1 MISSF
6 AAISLAIEI
15 NELVESCGYPLE
27 DLVSEVDAAQASGL
41 PPAGEEVAAAA
52 ALVEAFRQM
61 ATAAGGQDTESLSP
75 GQMLFVAFNSLF
87 DKVEAAVKDLASA
100 MKTYGSGFEAT
111 VVGTGGLHDIASVL
125 ARVTVFRNYFA
136 SCTKCMLCFKVDPT
150 VLGQFFPTG
159 ETSLCGST
167 TTCLSPIIE
176 TLHIST

>member
-1 MISSF
+1 M
-6 AAISLAIEI
+6 
-15 NELVESCGYPLE
+15 E

-41 PPAGEEVAAAA
+41 PPTGEKVAAAT

-61 ATAAGGQDTESLSP
+61 ASAAGGQDTESLSP

-100 MKTYGSGFEAT
+100 IKTYGSGFEAT

-125 ARVTVFRNYFA
+125 ARLTVFRNYFA

-167 TTCLSPIIE
+167 TTCLSQYVKHYFLMACKFVVTTFCFLSHLII
-176 TLHIST
+176 IY